1 MLPTVVEQQSAGR
14 RGEGSSLASLPSATG
29 GEGEEGGG
37 ESIYRPAPAPLAC
50 LLPHSL
56 SPQSPRVCLIRK

>member
-37 ESIYRPAPAPLAC
+37 ESIYRPAPAPLA
-50 LLPHSL
+50 PPTPL
-56 SPQSPRVCLIRK
+56 SPVPACVIRK